1 MKTKKVLFIAL
12 IIALTSFTQRTFA
25 QDWKYW
31 FASEKVQFYYKFV
44 PANGSTYPHYKLRV
58 INRSEEYKSIYFYPV
73 FKVGQTITGTSAK
86 RNFFLKPGDG
96 YDETFYINNQLQ
108 IQSGNKIP
116 DLNLKEYS
124 VKKY

>member
-1 MKTKKVLFIAL
+1 MKTKKIVTLVLITFL
-12 IIALTSFTQRTFA
+12 LSFSQKGFA

-31 FASEKVQFYYKFV
+31 FASEKVQFYYKFI
-44 PANGSTYPHYKLRV
+44 PAQGSTYPHYKLRV
-58 INRSEEYKSIYFYPV
+58 INRSGEYKSIYFYPV
-73 FKVGQTITGTSAK
+73 FTIGKKITGTSAK

-96 YDETFYINNQLQ
+96 YDETFYINNQLK